1 MDALK
6 LACISGLA
14 ALSAW
19 TAAAAQDGYGLGTPA
34 TPEQIAGWHI
44 DVLPDGDGLPPGS
57 GTVMQGRKLYQST
70 CQACHGAKLE
80 GGIGPALMGGQGS
93 LATEKPLKT
102 VGSYW
107 PYATTLYDYIRR
119 SMPFQ
124 SPQSLSNDQ
133 VYQVTAYIL
142 HMNGLLDENA
152 TLDAKSLVKVKM
164 PNRDGFY
171 VDDRPD
177 AKNTRCMTDCLKKG
191 ADSTGA
197 K

>member
-6 LACISGLA
+6 SGILA
-14 ALSAW
+14 AS
-19 TAAAAQDGYGLGTPA
+19 AAAAMAMAAPAAAQEGYGLGTPA

-57 GTVMQGRKLYQST
+57 GTVMLGKQVYQAN
-70 CQACHGAKLE
+70 CLACHGAGLK
-80 GGIGPALMGGQGS
+80 GTPPWPALVGGQGS
-93 LATEKPLKT
+93 LASAKPLKT

-119 SMPFQ
+119 AMPFQ
-124 SPQSLSNDQ
+124 TPQSLSNDE
-133 VYQVTAYIL
+133 VYSVTAYIL
-142 HMNGLLDENA
+142 HMNGILDEDA
-152 TLDAKSLVKVKM
+152 TLDAKKLPQVKM

-177 AKNTRCMTDCLKKG
+177 AKNARCMSDCLKKP
-191 ADSTGA
+191 AS
-197 K
+197 